1 MSSRAGA
8 WVRLP
13 KMRSPLDGARNIG
26 FNRGNQNNNL
36 LIPLSFCVGAS
47 ATAFS
52 ERA

>member
-1 MSSRAGA
+1 MSSGRGLRA
-8 WVRLP
+8 RLP

-36 LIPLSFCVGAS
+36 PSPLSFCVGAS